1 MFLLDCEDTGGE
13 RLISQNRSLAPLSLV
28 EASGQ
33 VSSGPK
39 EYVYNFAYAGS
50 EESTWCLF
58 ETNPERYIVL
68 GFTSPVLIT
77 ALLSSGRS
85 SALYVYYVTNF
96 TLEYALTPGD
106 SANFMYYLDE
116 SNSPKVMI
124 ARKSCI
130 LCIY

>member
-1 MFLLDCEDTGGE
+1 MLLIDCEDTGGE
-13 RLISQNRSLAPLSLV
+13 RLISRNRSLAPLSLV

-33 VSSGPK
+33 VSTLPK
-39 EYVYNFAYAGS
+39 ENVYNFAHAGS
-50 EESTWCLF
+50 GVSSWCVS
-58 ETNPERYIVL
+58 ENNPERYIVL

-106 SANFMYYLDE
+106 SANFTYYLDE

-124 ARKSCI
+124 AG
-130 LCIY
+130 